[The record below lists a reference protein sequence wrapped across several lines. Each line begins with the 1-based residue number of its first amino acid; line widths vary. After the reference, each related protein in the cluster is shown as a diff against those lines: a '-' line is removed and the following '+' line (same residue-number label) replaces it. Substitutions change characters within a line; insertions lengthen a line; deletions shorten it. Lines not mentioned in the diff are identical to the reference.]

1 MALAP
6 RMKTKNVSSS
16 GVQVLT
22 HLCPT
27 FGCAIESRMNST
39 IARARS

>member
-1 MALAP
+1 MAFAL

-22 HLCPT
+22 HLRPT
-27 FGCAIESRMNST
+27 FGCTISSRT
-39 IARARS
+39 